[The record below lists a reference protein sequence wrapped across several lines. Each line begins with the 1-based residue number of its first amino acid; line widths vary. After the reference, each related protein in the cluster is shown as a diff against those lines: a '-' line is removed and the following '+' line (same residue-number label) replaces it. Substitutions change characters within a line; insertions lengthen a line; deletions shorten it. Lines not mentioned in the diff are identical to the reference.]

1 LGLNDIPALSSNGH
15 VNVFVEIPK
24 GSQNKYEYDE
34 NVGMIVLDRVLHSSV
49 HYPTDYG
56 FVPGTR
62 GADGEPLDAM
72 VLVDNS
78 TFPGCLLEARLVG
91 VLTIRST
98 GGRPE
103 RKVLGVPVREPR
115 LTEYEDVSDV
125 PDHQLREIEH
135 FFEVF
140 KDLEGSEIGVVGW
153 EGAQRAEALLE
164 EAIRTAE
171 GGEDEEA
178 PAKDWP

>member
-1 LGLNDIPALSSNGH
+1 MGVNDIPDLSSNGH
-15 VNVFVEIPK
+15 VNVFVEISK

-34 NVGMIVLDRVLHSSV
+34 NVGMIVLDRALHSSV

-56 FVPGTR
+56 FVAGTR

-78 TFPGCLLEARLVG
+78 TFPGCLLEARLAG

-115 LTEYEDVSDV
+115 VAEYEDVSDV
-125 PDHQLREIEH
+125 PELKIRKIEY

-140 KDLEGSEIGVVGW
+140 KDLEAARSGLSAGRVRSGRRRW
-153 EGAQRAEALLE
+153 
-164 EAIRTAE
+164 
-171 GGEDEEA
+171 
-178 PAKDWP
+178 

>member
-1 LGLNDIPALSSNGH
+1 LGVNEIPALSADGN

-24 GSQNKYEYDE
+24 DSQNKYEYDE
-34 NVGMIVLDRVLHSSV
+34 NLGMIVLDRTLHSSV

-56 FVPGTR
+56 FVPGTH

-78 TFPGCLLEARLVG
+78 TFPGCLLQARIVG

-103 RKVLGVPVREPR
+103 RKVLGVPAREPR
-115 LTEYEDVSDV
+115 LAEYEDVSDV
-125 PDHQLREIEH
+125 PEHQLREIEH

-164 EAIRTAE
+164 EAIRAGE
-171 GGEDEEA
+171 GEEA
-178 PAKDWP
+178 PAKDCP